1 MFTIPGFYCSVYTC
15 DTGDCTFN
23 NRDMRFT
30 EYIGI
35 CHSPEHWAFPTYTCR
50 GGGGQV
56 TTPLFFASLNATK
69 QQDTP
74 LLTALAVII
83 MQEMCI
89 RGGQQTVTFV
99 EKPAE
104 TIA

>member
-1 MFTIPGFYCSVYTC
+1 MP
-15 DTGDCTFN
+15 
-23 NRDMRFT
+23 
-30 EYIGI
+30 
-35 CHSPEHWAFPTYTCR
+35 HSPEHWAFPTYTCR
-50 GGGGQV
+50 GGGGLGGQV

-74 LLTALAVII
+74 LLTVLAVITKEI
-83 MQEMCI
+83 CI

-104 TIA
+104 TPTIA

>member
-1 MFTIPGFYCSVYTC
+1 M
-15 DTGDCTFN
+15 
-23 NRDMRFT
+23 
-30 EYIGI
+30 
-35 CHSPEHWAFPTYTCR
+35 R

-56 TTPLFFASLNATK
+56 TTPLFLASLNATK

-74 LLTALAVII
+74 LLTALAVIMKEI
-83 MQEMCI
+83 CI

-104 TIA
+104 TQLASSLNSGPYSLIRRTCEDTLFIGVVAG